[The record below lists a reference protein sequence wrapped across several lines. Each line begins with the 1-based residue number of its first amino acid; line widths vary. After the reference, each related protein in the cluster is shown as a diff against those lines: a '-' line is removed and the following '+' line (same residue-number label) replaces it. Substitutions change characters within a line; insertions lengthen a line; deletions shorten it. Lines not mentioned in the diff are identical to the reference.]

1 MPPLPLTLGGATL
14 TNCQYGSA
22 SQPPTVGIGI
32 RLPEVSSPVVKLN
45 LFEPL
50 QVVQSCASSPRARV
64 KRRTAKVIFFIVVF
78 LIELFSGMLRDEG
91 LYPGGLVGKG
101 RGWSG

>member
-1 MPPLPLTLGGATL
+1 ML
-14 TNCQYGSA
+14 
-22 SQPPTVGIGI
+22 
-32 RLPEVSSPVVKLN
+32 
-45 LFEPL
+45 
-50 QVVQSCASSPRARV
+50 QSCASSPRARV

-101 RGWSG
+101 RGWSGRGGAVGLIIGLQALAASALEP